1 MRQPQYADLFLYRRG
16 VRNRYSPPGLTKTLR
31 VTVKPGAPL
40 NFPAPCS
47 IFYNGNKIVDF
58 PQLCTSPFMPA
69 SSPNARLLQGG
80 VLAVIYESRCVSV
93 RAGTPGGEGN
103 SGASRSRSAARITPN
118 PARLG
123 SLFDFKCLLE

>member
-16 VRNRYSPPGLTKTLR
+16 VRNRYSPPGLIKTLR

-58 PQLCTSPFMPA
+58 RSCARHPLCP
-69 SSPNARLLQGG
+69 RLL
-80 VLAVIYESRCVSV
+80 R
-93 RAGTPGGEGN
+93 TPDYFRE
-103 SGASRSRSAARITPN
+103 
-118 PARLG
+118 
-123 SLFDFKCLLE
+123 EY